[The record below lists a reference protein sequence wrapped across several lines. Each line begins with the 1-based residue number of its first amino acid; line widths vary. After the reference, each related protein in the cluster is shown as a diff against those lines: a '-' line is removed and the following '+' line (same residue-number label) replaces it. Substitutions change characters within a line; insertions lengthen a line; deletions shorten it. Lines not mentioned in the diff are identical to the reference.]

1 MQIKGL
7 IDTYRSQRLP
17 QQGPVIPAPQPE
29 LAKPMMPGDRLEI
42 RRSLVNPG
50 TPTQP
55 DLETAIT
62 KLEGIERDLIEKGDS
77 RAVFVTTYL
86 MQTQATAAALKEPG
100 RFEDP
105 AFMNRLALRFV
116 QYFLDAYG
124 NYDKGQMDK
133 VPAPW
138 RHAFDLATQKKTL
151 IMEDLVLGINA
162 HINYDLP
169 RALVVVGANTP
180 AHERDFSH
188 YNELLYENIQPVK
201 DAIVHQY
208 ANEALNV
215 NWLGL
220 ADKLSLDL
228 DDRVAEQTFSLLRNR
243 AWEYS
248 RRIAAGDS
256 KALADSLGD
265 AMRIVDTIEL
275 EAKAPFHG
283 TLARARVF

>member
-7 IDTYRSQRLP
+7 IDTYRTQRLP
-17 QQGPVIPAPQPE
+17 QEGQGKPAPVPA
-29 LAKPMMPGDRLEI
+29 LATMPGDRLEI
-42 RRSLVNPG
+42 RRSLVHPG

-55 DLETAIT
+55 TMDMAVA
-62 KLEGIERDLIEKGDS
+62 KLEAIEQDLVRKGDA

-86 MQTQATAAALKEPG
+86 MQTKATAAALAEPG

-124 NYDKGQMDK
+124 NYEAGQRDK

-138 RHAFDLATQKKTL
+138 LRAFDLATQKKTL
-151 IMEDLVLGINA
+151 VMEDLVLGINA

-180 AHERDFSH
+180 AHERDFSN
-188 YNELLYENIQPVK
+188 YNQLLYENIQPVK
-201 DAIVHQY
+201 DAIVDRY
-208 ANEALNV
+208 TKEAFSV
-215 NWLGL
+215 NLLGL
-220 ADKLSLDL
+220 ADKLSLKL
-228 DDRVAEQTFSLLRNR
+228 DDRVAEETFSLLRNR

-256 KALADSLGD
+256 KALSDSLDD
-265 AMRIVDTIEL
+265 AMTIVKAIEL
-275 EAKAPFHG
+275 QTKAPFHDD
-283 TLARARVF
+283 LARARVL